1 LFRNN
6 FKLVLEDPFAKGCEG
21 ARVHGMEMNHF
32 SCSMVFPLGRNSEGA
47 RAHEMEMNHMSCFNP
62 TLHGDFQG
70 QNCMAKPPQFY
81 HVPAKIIETKISK
94 SEAGEMVVLLCGTE
108 MNHISCYM
116 TVIILE
122 LQ

>member
-1 LFRNN
+1 
-6 FKLVLEDPFAKGCEG
+6 
-21 ARVHGMEMNHF
+21 
-32 SCSMVFPLGRNSEGA
+32 
-47 RAHEMEMNHMSCFNP
+47 
-62 TLHGDFQG
+62 
-70 QNCMAKPPQFY
+70 MASSKDRIAWPNPQFY